1 MVLIRYTSGPYDPAK
16 HYKEAAGHYSLD
28 AFLNFFVERIGGHT
42 FIEVPSGRGRTDIL
56 ILYQSWKTIIE
67 TKVVQPD
74 LMWLAFVGHT

>member
-1 MVLIRYTSGPYDPAK
+1 MTQPNIIKKP
-16 HYKEAAGHYSLD
+16 LD
-28 AFLNFFVERIGGHT
+28 TTRWMPFSIFFVERIGGHT

-74 LMWLAFVGHT
+74 RMWLAFVGHT

>member
-42 FIEVPSGRGRTDIL
+42 FSSLRARAD
-56 ILYQSWKTIIE
+56 
-67 TKVVQPD
+67 
-74 LMWLAFVGHT
+74 

>member
-1 MVLIRYTSGPYDPAK
+1 MTQPNIIKKPLDTTHWMPFSTFLSSGSAVTP
-16 HYKEAAGHYSLD
+16 L
-28 AFLNFFVERIGGHT
+28 
-42 FIEVPSGRGRTDIL
+42 VPSGRGRTDIL